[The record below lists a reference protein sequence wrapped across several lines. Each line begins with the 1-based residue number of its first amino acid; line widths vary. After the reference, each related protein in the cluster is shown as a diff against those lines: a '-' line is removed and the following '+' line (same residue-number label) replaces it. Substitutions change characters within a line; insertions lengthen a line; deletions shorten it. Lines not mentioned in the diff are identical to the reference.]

1 MTYLLFSSHFEP
13 AEAMQLQAEAIAC
26 AERAGNH
33 LLAWHLHNN
42 ASTWAL
48 HTGDVAAARAHL
60 EQAARSAQAVGQ
72 DSDIISLNFGWI
84 RRAEGDPAGAGSAFE
99 TGLQL
104 ARRTGDGMGLAY
116 SSSGLA
122 CLAADLGDWHRAATL
137 HGIAQAFLDR
147 LGGPWQELEARTRQ
161 DSLAQIRAQ
170 LGERA
175 ADRAFAQGSALS
187 TDEAFRFALAPLA
200 PAAAPSATIPSAT
213 IPSAT
218 SGVGDPGPDLVGH
231 GG

>member
-1 MTYLLFSSHFEP
+1 
-13 AEAMQLQAEAIAC
+13 
-26 AERAGNH
+26 
-33 LLAWHLHNN
+33 
-42 ASTWAL
+42 
-48 HTGDVAAARAHL
+48 
-60 EQAARSAQAVGQ
+60 
-72 DSDIISLNFGWI
+72 
-84 RRAEGDPAGAGSAFE
+84 
-99 TGLQL
+99 
-104 ARRTGDGMGLAY
+104 MGLAY
-116 SSSGLA
+116 ASSGLG

-147 LGGPWQELEARTRQ
+147 LGGPWQELEARIRQ

-175 ADRAFAQGSALS
+175 ADRAFAQGSALG
-187 TDEAFRFALAPLA
+187 TDEALRFALGPLA
-200 PAAAPSATIPSAT
+200 PAAPPSAT